1 MADLV
6 LFGTE
11 ACHLCEDAEQL
22 LFSAGII
29 FDKLDII
36 DDTQLQQ
43 RYGVRIPVL
52 LDTKTGMEL
61 GWPFSAEQLL
71 NFVSQ
76 TKST

>member
-11 ACHLCEDAEQL
+11 ACHLCEAAESL
-22 LFSAGII
+22 LSEAGLVY
-29 FDKLDII
+29 DKQDII
-36 DDTQLQQ
+36 DDEQLQQ

-71 NFVSQ
+71 NFVSP
-76 TKST
+76 TKSI